1 MSSSRINAALAPVC
15 VCASRRHPVRVSARQ
30 RVSGLIPT
38 EHAMGTELTGFNPKC
53 RTTEMVL
60 VNMHR

>member
-1 MSSSRINAALAPVC
+1 MLPWPLFAFVPLGVIL
-15 VCASRRHPVRVSARQ
+15 SACQ
-30 RVSGLIPT
+30 RVSGFIPT